1 MKMNTTDTDNINQF
15 KAELKDLLKKYDMKM
30 VLSCNDMTAYLSLDT
45 NESVDNLICEQ
56 VEELYNQ
63 TFVNDYL

>member
-45 NESVDNLICEQ
+45 NESVNNLICEQ